1 MSAADVRDATLSWFA
16 PPNVMYLNALYKAE
30 PIFASGKDWQLD
42 QGVGFGAMGYLHISD
57 EREIRIG
64 DGGAYGGIKA
74 ITYNVA
80 LVSLYR
86 YVVANNNPDDGPDA
100 WVDGLDA
107 LLENI
112 KARARADRTWGTGDT
127 GVIWQAGEGDEGDSA
142 DIRITRD
149 LPKRSSTKVESWQVV
164 EFTVI
169 SNIAQ
174 TPTS

>member
-1 MSAADVRDATLSWFA
+1 MSAGAVRDAALAWFA
-16 PPNVMYLNALYKAE
+16 PPNVAHLNALYRAE

-42 QGVGFGAMGYLHISD
+42 TGVGFGAMGYLHISD
-57 EREIRIG
+57 EQEIRIG
-64 DGGAYGGIKA
+64 EGGEFGGIKA
-74 ITYNVA
+74 IRYNVA
-80 LVSLYR
+80 LVTLYR

-112 KARARADRTWGTGDT
+112 KVRARADRTWGTGST
-127 GVIWQAGEGDEGDSA
+127 GVIWQAGEGDEGASD
-142 DIRITRD
+142 DIRVTRD
-149 LPKRSSTKVESWQVV
+149 LPKRSSSKVESWQVV

-174 TPTS
+174 T